1 MPLPGPG
8 RHFYF
13 TISKERSA
21 IMSINHVNESGKP
34 PEPERRL
41 LDDRWNGRSTF
52 TVVEAGC
59 DILGLSRSTA
69 YASVRTGALPVIWIG
84 RRCVV
89 PRHALEKL
97 LEGRG

>member
-21 IMSINHVNESGKP
+21 IMSINQTPESCKL
-34 PEPERRL
+34 PEPERRI
-41 LDDRWNGRSTF
+41 LDARWNGRSTF

-59 DILGLSRSTA
+59 DILGLSRSNA
-69 YASVRTGALPVIWIG
+69 YHAVRNGAIPVIWIG

-97 LEGRG
+97 LEGGR